1 MYWRYRKEVAMEH
14 QLYNYVE
21 VLRWAFP
28 ILQEKRLSAAERFLF
43 LYLLHRTN
51 ATFWKKLYISAEKVA
66 EDTGISRRSLFSY
79 KKRLITLGFLLDEE
93 GWALN
98 FGKFPKKSKVENEG
112 IKKYAR
118 TGVPAKR
125 IPQEVFDRYEH

>member
-1 MYWRYRKEVAMEH
+1 MPEA
-14 QLYNYVE
+14 YNYVK
-21 VLRWAFP
+21 VCNWAFP
-28 ILQEKRLSAAERFLF
+28 IMQEKRLSPAERFLF
-43 LYLLHRTN
+43 LYLIYRAN
-51 ATFWKKLYISAEKVA
+51 ASYWKSLNISVEKVM
-66 EDTGISRRSLFSY
+66 EETGISRRSLFSY
-79 KKRLITLGFLLDEE
+79 KKRLITYGFLLDEE